1 MEQKNRLIIVAAVT
15 SLILFAMF
23 TSFGRSMFAL
33 NTPDRKSVG

>member
-23 TSFGRSMFAL
+23 TSFG
-33 NTPDRKSVG
+33 DRKSVV